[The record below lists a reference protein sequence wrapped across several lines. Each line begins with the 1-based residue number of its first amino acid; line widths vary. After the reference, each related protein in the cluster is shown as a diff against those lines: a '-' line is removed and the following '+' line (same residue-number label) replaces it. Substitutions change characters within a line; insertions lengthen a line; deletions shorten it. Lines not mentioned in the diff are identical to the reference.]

1 MGCQCCCCSYS
12 LCVSDALLTALSA
25 WDSPVD
31 LIPSVTDRRHI
42 VHLLN
47 ATRWIKKGFAVLI
60 SLCFFCSLLLS
71 GTEWTDSLILL
82 IGHNEYR
89 RQTRHKGEEMK
100 KGSVIGALNY
110 ISFCNPRPEIPQIH
124 SSEFIKNAVPSGV
137 FRRCRADLFLLI
149 AVGACARAT
158 CVLSSLC
165 VDGVP
170 TRLQ

>member
-1 MGCQCCCCSYS
+1 MGCQCRCCCSYS

-47 ATRWIKKGFAVLI
+47 ATRWIKKGFAALI
-60 SLCFFCSLLLS
+60 SLCFFSSLLLS

-137 FRRCRADLFLLI
+137 FRIDPEQIYSFSLHW
-149 AVGACARAT
+149 VCARAPL
-158 CVLSSLC
+158 VS
-165 VDGVP
+165 
-170 TRLQ
+170 